1 MQQLSPEDAQAAR
14 DVFPRDDAPTQMEDQ
29 VWRIPLPLPFALRS
43 VNVYLIGDGAG
54 HWTLFDAGLGL
65 ARDEAALRAGLER
78 AGVPMEALSALVL
91 THAHPDHIGL
101 SGLLHATSG
110 APVYMLARED
120 ERMYRVWGEL
130 TGPAL
135 RAIVGFFAEHGLA
148 LDESAADPRVTAVA
162 GSDSRDGRESREPRD
177 GQERQERRR
186 QDETA
191 RAIARP
197 KGFSL
202 PPLDAIRTLED
213 GDTLTLGRWS
223 YQVVWTPGHS
233 DYHMCL
239 LRSDGFFIAGDH
251 ILPAITPNIGLFPDS
266 HPDPL
271 GDYFASLQR
280 VRDLPARIVAPGH
293 GLPFGAPGMTP
304 GMTLAERAD
313 ALREHHIERSA
324 AIRALVE
331 AAPAGQTANEIA
343 SALFGERL
351 RTVDDRRFA
360 LAETLA
366 HLEHLRLRGGVR
378 MERVGAFYRY
388 LPAAPGRG
396 PAPDPASDLSSTA
409 IANKRERAEP

>member
-1 MQQLSPEDAQAAR
+1 MQQLSPDDAQAAR
-14 DVFPRDDAPTQMEDQ
+14 DIFPRDDAPTRIEENL
-29 VWRIPLPLPFALRS
+29 WRIPLPLPFALRA

-65 ARDEAALRAGLER
+65 ARDEAALRAGLEM

-101 SGLLHATSG
+101 SGLIQSASA
-110 APVYMLARED
+110 APVYMLAQED

-135 RAIVGFFAEHGLA
+135 RAIVSMFAEHGLT
-148 LDESAADPRVTAVA
+148 LEENAADPRVTAVSASA
-162 GSDSRDGRESREPRD
+162 GRDA
-177 GQERQERRR
+177 
-186 QDETA
+186 A

-197 KGFSL
+197 NGFSL
-202 PPLDAIRTLED
+202 PPTSAMRTLTD
-213 GDTLTLGRWS
+213 GATLTLGRWS
-223 YQVVWTPGHS
+223 YQVIWTPGHS

-251 ILPAITPNIGLFPDS
+251 ILPSITPNIGLFPNS
-266 HPDPL
+266 RPDPL
-271 GDYFASLQR
+271 ADYYVSLQR

-293 GLPFGAPGMTP
+293 GLPFSG
-304 GMTLAERAD
+304 LAQRVD
-313 ALREHHIERSA
+313 ALRAHHIERSA
-324 AIRALVE
+324 IIRRLVE
-331 AAPAGQTANEIA
+331 RAPDGLTANAAA

-366 HLEHLRLRGGVR
+366 HLEHLRLRGLVR
-378 MERVGAFYRY
+378 QERRDGLYRY
-388 LPAAPGRG
+388 LAAPEQ
-396 PAPDPASDLSSTA
+396 P
-409 IANKRERAEP
+409 REG

>member
-1 MQQLSPEDAQAAR
+1 VQQLSPEDAQAAR
-14 DVFPRDDAPTQMEDQ
+14 DVFPRDDAPTQMEEQ

-65 ARDEAALRAGLER
+65 ARDEFALRAGLER

-101 SGLLHATSG
+101 SGLLRQASG

-135 RAIVGFFAEHGLA
+135 RAIVGFFTEHGLT

-162 GSDSRDGRESREPRD
+162 ATSDSGDGRDSGDGHD
-177 GQERQERRR
+177 GQARRDQHR
-186 QDETA
+186 RDEAA
-191 RAIARP
+191 RAIDRP
-197 KGFSL
+197 NGFSL
-202 PPLDAIRTLED
+202 PPLDAIRTLEN

-223 YQVVWTPGHS
+223 YQVIWTPGHS
-233 DYHMCL
+233 DYHMCM

-251 ILPAITPNIGLFPDS
+251 ILPAITPNIGLFPNS
-266 HPDPL
+266 RSDPL
-271 GDYFASLQR
+271 GDYYASLQR

-293 GLPFGAPGMTP
+293 GLPFSGPGL
-304 GMTLAERAD
+304 TLAERVD

-324 AIRALVE
+324 AIAALVE
-331 AAPAGQTANEIA
+331 AAPAGQAANEIA

-366 HLEHLRLRGGVR
+366 HLEHLRLRGRVR

-388 LPAAPGRG
+388 LPAALGAG
-396 PAPDPASDLSSTA
+396 QASVQASPQASVG
-409 IANKRERAEP
+409 IADKRERAEP